1 MAGRPGRGGRKG
13 ASGRPKTLNDAVI
26 LRCHVE
32 RELLDQLKAEAAAQD
47 APLAVIVR
55 RALHYF
61 MTGEVL

>member
-13 ASGRPKTLNDAVI
+13 ASGRPKVLTEAVL
-26 LRCHVE
+26 LRCYVE
-32 RELLDQLKAEAAAQD
+32 RELLDGLKAEATVNNVA
-47 APLAVIVR
+47 LAVVVR